1 MNPEDKHQFIAVY
14 GQSGTGK
21 SHLIRWFAARYE
33 QNKPT
38 DEVVPVSYT
47 HLDHIKEILN
57 DPDKYEDSYSTRL
70 VVILNALFDEF
81 YDNKVVLFTNYEE
94 TFDVYKKALS
104 TVFPCDEV
112 SFFGSNLSTEEIE
125 LNAYRF
131 QTQDEC
137 RIMLCDYTGGEGRN
151 FQCADYIIHIDL
163 PWDASMIEQRI
174 GRLDRLESFLLYTSR
189 CV

>member
-1 MNPEDKHQFIAVY
+1 MQENGLDAEKYNV
-14 GQSGTGK
+14 
-21 SHLIRWFAARYE
+21 
-33 QNKPT
+33 
-38 DEVVPVSYT
+38 
-47 HLDHIKEILN
+47 DHIKEILN

-151 FQCADYIIHIDL
+151 FQCADYIIILICHGMR
-163 PWDASMIEQRI
+163 A
-174 GRLDRLESFLLYTSR
+174 
-189 CV
+189 

>member
-1 MNPEDKHQFIAVY
+1 MPMELKEN
-14 GQSGTGK
+14 
-21 SHLIRWFAARYE
+21 ARKWLDAEKY
-33 QNKPT
+33 N
-38 DEVVPVSYT
+38 V
-47 HLDHIKEILN
+47 DHIKEILN

-174 GRLDRLESFLLYTSR
+174 GRLDRLERDMSRQLYILLLCMPKIHLKKLCLPFLKTA
-189 CV
+189 